1 MNISPLTIYLWQL
14 ADPLKIHMQIATMAI
29 AVVGGISLI
38 CAALAAI
45 DGASENTIGS
55 MCKWGKAMMIAG
67 LSVFMAASFI
77 PSSNAIAMM
86 VVIPQIA
93 ESKIVKTDL
102 PDLYN
107 AAVEALK
114 SSLKK
119 P

>member
-14 ADPLKIHMQIATMAI
+14 ADRLTL
-29 AVVGGISLI
+29 V
-38 CAALAAI
+38 
-45 DGASENTIGS
+45 AS
-55 MCKWGKAMMIAG
+55 
-67 LSVFMAASFI
+67 AASFI
-77 PSSNAIAMM
+77 AGALLILCLLPGGNTEEERRYDRTNTKRIGAFMFSIWLFTSSIWVFLPSSNTIAMM
-86 VVIPQIA
+86 AVIPQIA
-93 ESKIVKTDL
+93 ESKIVQKDL